1 MKKTNTGIALGLV
14 VALAVS
20 ACATDEYGR
29 SRPLTNAETGAI
41 VGSVGGALAGAAIN
55 HRNRGKGAL
64 IGAVGGG
71 LAGVAV
77 GSYMDNQRKDL
88 EKALA
93 GEREAGAIDIDKL
106 PDHVLRVTMTGATAF
121 DTNSTTIKSGFMPTL
136 NRIADVVNRY
146 GKTSLTIVGH
156 TDSVGSDAS
165 NMDLSNR
172 RAQSV
177 EQYLEGQRVHPERL
191 TAYGKGESE
200 PRASNDSE
208 QGRALNRRVEVLIV
222 PVVQG

>member
-1 MKKTNTGIALGLV
+1 MKKVNSGIALGLL
-14 VALAVS
+14 VALAIS

-88 EKALA
+88 EKVLA
-93 GEREAGAIDIDKL
+93 GEREVGAIDIDRL

-121 DTNSTTIKSGFMPTL
+121 DTNSTAIKSGFMPTL

-172 RAQSV
+172 RAQAV

-200 PRASNDSE
+200 PRTSNDSE